1 MVHPVTTS
9 DNECYNEEQRMTK
22 GNNKLQRV
30 VQRMKADDNKWQRMT
45 ANDNEWQRMAASD
58 KTNGNGTV
66 YFKQLMTAIHCKNRY
81 ITSRDVMAVIR
92 VVKKGLPLCSS
103 KK

>member
-1 MVHPVTTS
+1 MVHRVTTS
-9 DNECYNEEQRMTK
+9 DNECYNEEQQMTK

-66 YFKQLMTAIHCKNRY
+66 YFK
-81 ITSRDVMAVIR
+81 
-92 VVKKGLPLCSS
+92 
-103 KK
+103 